1 MLALLFPRLY
11 QKSIT
16 CAEVTI
22 LVVVRAIESKI
33 FASVVGGAITAT
45 SGTFMAGCKSRR
57 DRRMGTSAAAFG
69 AGA

>member
-45 SGTFMAGCKSRR
+45 SGTFMAGCKRRR